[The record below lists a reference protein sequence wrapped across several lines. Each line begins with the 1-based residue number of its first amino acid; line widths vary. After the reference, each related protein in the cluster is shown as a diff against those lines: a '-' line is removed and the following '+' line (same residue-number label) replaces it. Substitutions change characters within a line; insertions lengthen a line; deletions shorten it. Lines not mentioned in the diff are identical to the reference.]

1 MIMKSLAL
9 AFALVAAA
17 PVSGAAPTPSPTSPA
32 TPPPADPGAPPA
44 TAGTPQEPALPLL
57 HLDEAVRQALAAQP
71 TLRQAQAQTLAA
83 EARNDEARSQ
93 VLPQL
98 SASAGY
104 RLTTSN
110 CIDSPG
116 SPIPCSARAASAP
129 DKLKFFDYYSGSATL
144 SQTLFDY
151 GAFQRYRGAGAAT
164 RAQRSTEQATR
175 LSVLGNV
182 RGAFFNARGTRA
194 LLRVAQDTVA
204 NQQRHLEQVQGFVE
218 VGTRPRI
225 DLAQSRADLANA
237 EVQRINADNN
247 YRTAKAQLMQ
257 AMGREGPADFEV
269 ADDTLPEVPGED
281 TAPSLLL
288 DEAQR
293 ARPEI
298 ASLQEQV
305 RAQELTVSAAT
316 GGYLPT
322 LGLGSTVNYG
332 GTQLNELGWN
342 WNASA
347 TLTWQIFQGGLTAAT
362 VREGEANLAALKA
375 QLDGLR
381 QQVSLQL
388 EQARLAVGAAKA
400 ALAASITALENA
412 NERLSLA
419 EARYR
424 TGVGSIIELGDA
436 QVAETN
442 AAGQRVQAEY
452 NLASA
457 RAQLLQALGRAD

>member
-1 MIMKSLAL
+1 MIMNSLVI
-9 AFALVAAA
+9 AFAIAAA
-17 PVSGAAPTPSPTSPA
+17 PPAPAPSDSAGSAPSTA
-32 TPPPADPGAPPA
+32 TPAPGEVP
-44 TAGTPQEPALPLL
+44 GPALTVL

-83 EARNDEARSQ
+83 EARNDQALSQ
-93 VLPQL
+93 VLPQM
-98 SASAGY
+98 SASVGY
-104 RLTTSN
+104 QRTTSN
-110 CIDSPG
+110 CIDRPG
-116 SPIPCSARAASAP
+116 SATCAESRASPISQHS
-129 DKLKFFDYYSGSATL
+129 KWKTFDYYSGSATL

-151 GAFQRYRGAGAAT
+151 GSFQRYRGTAATT
-164 RAQRSTEQATR
+164 RAQRSTESATR
-175 LSVLGNV
+175 LSVLLSV
-182 RGAFFNARGTRA
+182 RAAFFNARGTRS
-194 LLRVAQDTVA
+194 LLRVAEETVR
-204 NQQRHLEQVQGFVE
+204 NQRRHLEQVQGFVE
-218 VGTRPRI
+218 VGTRPQI

-247 YRTAKAQLMQ
+247 YRTAKAQLMK

-269 ADDTLPEVPGED
+269 ADDTLPEVQGED
-281 TAPSLLL
+281 AAPALLL
-288 DEAQR
+288 DEALR
-293 ARPEI
+293 ARPEL
-298 ASLQEQV
+298 ASLQQQV
-305 RAQELTVSAAT
+305 QAQELTIAAAH

-322 LGLGSTVNYG
+322 LGVGSTATYG
-332 GTQLNELGWN
+332 GIQLNELGWN

-347 TLTWQIFQGGLTAAT
+347 TLSWQLFQGGLTAAT
-362 VREGEANLAALKA
+362 VREAEANIAALRA
-375 QLDGLR
+375 QLDAER
-381 QQVSLQL
+381 QQVSLEI
-388 EQARLAVGAAKA
+388 EQARLGVNAARA

-457 RAQLLQALGRAD
+457 RAQLLQALGRE